1 MRQND
6 WGSYS
11 IIRHAE
17 SCGVQS
23 SAYSATIELD
33 PQRHSAQIGLLRA
46 HPKPIFLSHGPIISK
61 EASSYRGTSGAN
73 IGAIHNS
80 IISAVRSV
88 TVKLYYARN

>member
-1 MRQND
+1 MCQND
-6 WGSYS
+6 WDSYC
-11 IIRHAE
+11 IIRHSE

-23 SAYSATIELD
+23 SAYGATIELD

-61 EASSYRGTSGAN
+61 ETSSYRGISGAN

-80 IISAVRSV
+80 IIFAVRPV
-88 TVKLYYARN
+88 TMKLYYARN